1 MAITYI
7 GTSTSLTR
15 VRRYDRWRAES
26 GDQIVEEYVGP
37 LSVAESEY
45 IVAKSSGFWDEVEFS
60 RDKGKGMLTLAVST
74 DATTGGGFPID
85 PKPVWEVVGQDL
97 FRNIRAFGGGTTAGV
112 VFNAAADQ
120 EDLEAVR
127 LRVESAEIEGLLP
140 LAEPMSTY
148 ARLLLRG
155 TNEFVR
161 STAILRSTI
170 VVNSRTS
177 AKASWVGVDRA
188 WKLSG
193 EAGSPAVPGT
203 GASAIVGVIGDMPDA
218 DATKKQWLKRAPQI
232 RSLERGRYQ
241 IAQEWWFSRRWSYAL
256 YDGDNEADNP

>member
-7 GTSTSLTR
+7 GTSTALTR

-37 LSVAESEY
+37 LSVASTEY
-45 IVAKSSGFWDEVEFS
+45 ASAKSSGLWDEVEFS

-74 DATTGGGFPID
+74 ESTAGGGFPVD

-97 FRNIRAFGGGTTAGV
+97 FRNIRAFGGGTAAGV

-120 EDLEAVR
+120 EAMEEVR
-127 LRVESAEIEGLLP
+127 LRVESAEIDGLLP

-177 AKASWVGVDRA
+177 ARASWAGVDRA

-193 EAGSPAVPGT
+193 ESGSPSIPGT
-203 GASAIVGVIGDMPDA
+203 GASAIVGVIGDMPDFSA
-218 DATKKQWLKRAPQI
+218 AKKQWLKRAPQI

-256 YDGDNEADNP
+256 YSGDNEADNP